1 MIIKAIGKGL
11 WHDRPRTHTT
21 WYEPFDDPA
30 HIQAGVNFA
39 LSQDITGLCTA
50 GDLGILPHF
59 LHACEHFM
67 PLDAAAQEALIA
79 TAGQYESVFVPGAGG
94 LM

>member
-11 WHDRPRTHTT
+11 WHDRPHTHTT

-39 LSQDITGLCTA
+39 LSQDVTGLCTA
-50 GDLGILPHF
+50 GDLKILPYF
-59 LHACEHFM
+59 LHACENFT

-79 TAGQYESVFVPGAGG
+79 TAGQYESVFEPGAGG